1 MTEKQQRFID
11 AYIQNGGNAT
21 QAALHAGFSE
31 RTAYSQGQRLLK
43 NVEVRATVDER
54 LKELESERIAKD
66 AEILEFL
73 TSVLRGEVT
82 EKVLVQVGTGK
93 GFFHSEFK
101 DKPSSIK
108 ERLTAA
114 TALAKIYL
122 LSKPSEEIDDVIIEL
137 PEKNTPI
144 D

>member
-43 NVEVRATVDER
+43 NVEVRAAIDER

-101 DKPSSIK
+101 DKPPSIK